1 MNSLQNCENQ
11 KEFINYINFQPL
23 CDVTE
28 FFLILPVIVILLPM
42 FFVLFFN
49 NFRLF
54 SDKIVKAP
62 TYTLPFG
69 LLQYTSGKTFYT
81 NKINSIFYK

>member
-28 FFLILPVIVILLPM
+28 FFFNSPRYRYIITDV
-42 FFVLFFN
+42 FCFVF
-49 NFRLF
+49 
-54 SDKIVKAP
+54 
-62 TYTLPFG
+62 
-69 LLQYTSGKTFYT
+69 
-81 NKINSIFYK
+81 